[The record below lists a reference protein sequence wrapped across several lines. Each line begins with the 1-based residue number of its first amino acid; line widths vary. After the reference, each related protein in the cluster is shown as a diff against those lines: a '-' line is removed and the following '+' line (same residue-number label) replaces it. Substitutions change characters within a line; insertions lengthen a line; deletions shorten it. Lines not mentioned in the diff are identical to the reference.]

1 MSSLTKLEL
10 TQVSL
15 RLDSCFVEQSKT
27 TGCASSSSSLSS
39 AMRSASISLCE
50 RKRFKYAG
58 RKNVRS
64 IRHVSSQA
72 SSGFSARDALFD
84 ERQLRETRTEI
95 YACSRANFARRSHRL
110 RLCEFLGVI
119 DVLYFLFSNC
129 TRCVIY
135 LNQGGTCASR
145 WI

>member
-27 TGCASSSSSLSS
+27 TGCASSSSSSLS

-84 ERQLRETRTEI
+84 ERQLRETL
-95 YACSRANFARRSHRL
+95 ARRSTRVPEQIL
-110 RLCEFLGVI
+110 PDDRIICDSANFLALSMFYTFSFQI
-119 DVLYFLFSNC
+119 AQDALY
-129 TRCVIY
+129 I
-135 LNQGGTCASR
+135 
-145 WI
+145 